1 MAEPA
6 PASSPVPPPAAEEVA
21 ADSALWRQIYLT
33 HLSHLRGHL
42 KFLVGLSTTPA
53 AKGKLEKR
61 SYILLLLISNT
72 NKTTEIATAKKA
84 INDAKA
90 AAVIAGLVRP
100 TTTTEVA
107 PKRKTRPSVTFA
119 EHPEVLGP
127 KKAKTGH
134 ARAGAG
140 RGKPSAEM
148 LGRLRSRLGKHGAEV
163 EEGVVE
169 KVVKKGRLAYL
180 QEGDPEGEYL
190 DDEEMG
196 AGLEEGEGEA
206 ETTTDTPS
214 ASVSGS
220 KRGKTTTEP
229 SAKKARTTASV
240 PSVFANPAVT
250 PSASSKRAK
259 TSSTASPSSVPTTT
273 TTETPAA
280 SSSSAK
286 KTKTDTTP
294 AKDKSAPTTTTTT
307 PSAPKNTD
315 ATTPSTSDTAKKT
328 KTKTPSTRG
337 ASKSAKAKQ
346 SHARSPKHAVV
357 VDGAGD
363 VGSRE
368 AKKQKKEH
376 YEFVGGRWSRYE
388 GYE

>member
-1 MAEPA
+1 MASDLSDPLVA
-6 PASSPVPPPAAEEVA
+6 PTRPPQVPRRPLDHPRRERETREASVYPPLPFFP
-21 ADSALWRQIYLT
+21 LT
-33 HLSHLRGHL
+33 ILPPQY
-42 KFLVGLSTTPA
+42 TT
-53 AKGKLEKR
+53 L
-61 SYILLLLISNT
+61 T
-72 NKTTEIATAKKA
+72 KTTEIATAKKA

-90 AAVIAGLVRP
+90 AAVIAGLIRP
-100 TTTTEVA
+100 TTTTTEVA

-196 AGLEEGEGEA
+196 AGLEGEGEEEA
-206 ETTTDTPS
+206 ETTTTDTPS

-220 KRGKTTTEP
+220 KRGKTTEP

-259 TSSTASPSSVPTTT
+259 TSSTASPSSAPT
-273 TTETPAA
+273 TTETPAV

-307 PSAPKNTD
+307 TPSAPKNTD
-315 ATTPSTSDTAKKT
+315 ATTPSTSDTAKKA
-328 KTKTPSTRG
+328 KAKTPGTRS

>member
-1 MAEPA
+1 M
-6 PASSPVPPPAAEEVA
+6 A

-61 SYILLLLISNT
+61 SYILLFPRTILPPPLIYNT
-72 NKTTEIATAKKA
+72 NKTTEIVTAKKA

-100 TTTTEVA
+100 TTTTTTTTEVA

-148 LGRLRSRLGKHGAEV
+148 LGRLRSRLGKHGVEV

-180 QEGDPEGEYL
+180 QVGDPEGEYL
-190 DDEEMG
+190 DDEEMR
-196 AGLEEGEGEA
+196 AGLEGEGEA
-206 ETTTDTPS
+206 ETTTTDTPSAS

-259 TSSTASPSSVPTTT
+259 TSSTASPSSAPTTT

-307 PSAPKNTD
+307 TPSAPKNTD

-328 KTKTPSTRG
+328 KTKTPGTRS

-346 SHARSPKHAVV
+346 SHAKSPKHAVV